1 MKRYLN
7 KREKQQVLITGF
19 AMKMFTEMVTSL
31 QLEGELKR
39 KANLLATVSHNLFT
53 GIIDSIDAN
62 EQKALI
68 RAGRHNELIM
78 VPKSRFQLE
87 QEEHDNATDALFTIA
102 EYALDAKCKT
112 CHLRGHEVDACEL
125 RCSLIEF
132 GLPYA
137 REDVTEG
144 CPFRLEAD

>member
-7 KREKQQVLITGF
+7 KREKQQVLITEF
-19 AMKMFTEMVTSL
+19 AMKMFTE
-31 QLEGELKR
+31 
-39 KANLLATVSHNLFT
+39 
-53 GIIDSIDAN
+53 
-62 EQKALI
+62 
-68 RAGRHNELIM
+68 
-78 VPKSRFQLE
+78 
-87 QEEHDNATDALFTIA
+87 LFTIA

-132 GLPYA
+132 GVPYA

>member
-7 KREKQQVLITGF
+7 KREKQQVLITG
-19 AMKMFTEMVTSL
+19 
-31 QLEGELKR
+31 
-39 KANLLATVSHNLFT
+39 
-53 GIIDSIDAN
+53 
-62 EQKALI
+62 
-68 RAGRHNELIM
+68 
-78 VPKSRFQLE
+78 
-87 QEEHDNATDALFTIA
+87 FTIA

-132 GLPYA
+132 GVPYA